1 MQGFMSGEASMC
13 WSRRTSVTHFKAV
26 LLGTALAFPLAVSA
40 HAMTLQEAIQQ
51 AISTN
56 PDIGVVASNREAV
69 DQELRQARGLYLPQ
83 VDVAA
88 GIGYATYND
97 PTSRATGGDTTET
110 IRRESS
116 ITLQQ
121 RLFDG
126 FEAGATVEREMA
138 RVESAANRVMENS
151 SVLALDAIGAYLEV
165 LRQRDLVRLAEDN
178 VAYHS
183 QVLDAQRARLQGG
196 GGSEA
201 DVDQTEARASRAR
214 NTLITTLQDLR
225 VAEAIFTRIIG
236 SFPGNDLTYP
246 EFPSG
251 SLPGDVDSAVQTAV
265 RNNPT
270 TKIFEADVKTAE
282 AEVELSEVPMYPAVT
297 LEAETSYNDGDT
309 ALDTYTFD
317 NQLMVR
323 VRWNIFRG
331 GIDRAARQEALFR
344 LTESKNR
351 RYQSVLDSQREMR
364 RSWFELEAARDSI
377 DALEDARDFNRST
390 LAAYEQQFEVAQRTL
405 LDVLDAEN
413 ELFVSEGQL
422 ITAQT
427 NEQLASY
434 RILAVGGSLLDTLG
448 VSAPKQ
454 AVVEHKSWI
463 DGLKDTADN

>member
-1 MQGFMSGEASMC
+1 
-13 WSRRTSVTHFKAV
+13 
-26 LLGTALAFPLAVSA
+26 
-40 HAMTLQEAIQQ
+40 
-51 AISTN
+51 
-56 PDIGVVASNREAV
+56 
-69 DQELRQARGLYLPQ
+69 
-83 VDVAA
+83 
-88 GIGYATYND
+88 
-97 PTSRATGGDTTET
+97 
-110 IRRESS
+110 
-116 ITLQQ
+116 
-121 RLFDG
+121 
-126 FEAGATVEREMA
+126 MA

-178 VAYHS
+178 VAYHG

-225 VAEAIFTRIIG
+225 VAEAIFTRIVG

-246 EFPSG
+246 EFPAS
-251 SLPGDVDSAVQTAV
+251 SLPGDLDSAVQLAV

-270 TKIFEADVKTAE
+270 TKIFEADVRTAE
-282 AEVELSEVPMYPAVT
+282 AEVELSEVPLYPAIT
-297 LEAETSYNDGDT
+297 LEAQTQYNEGDS

-351 RYQSVLDSQREMR
+351 RYSSVLDSQREMR

-390 LAAYEQQFEVAQRTL
+390 LGAYEQQFEVAQRTL

-434 RILAVGGSLLDTLG
+434 RILAVGGTLMETLG
-448 VSAPKQ
+448 VTAPEQ

-463 DGLKDTADN
+463 DGLAD

>member
-1 MQGFMSGEASMC
+1 
-13 WSRRTSVTHFKAV
+13 
-26 LLGTALAFPLAVSA
+26 
-40 HAMTLQEAIQQ
+40 MTLQEAVQQ
-51 AISTN
+51 AIATN
-56 PDIGVVASNREAV
+56 PDIGIVASNREAV

-83 VDVAA
+83 IDVAA
-88 GIGYATYND
+88 GVGVASYND
-97 PTSRATGGDTTET
+97 LTSRATGSDSEET
-110 IRRESS
+110 FRRESS

-138 RVESAANRVMENS
+138 RVESAASRVLENS
-151 SVLALDAIGAYLEV
+151 EVLALDAIGAYLEV

-178 VAYHS
+178 VAYHG
-183 QVLDAQRARLQGG
+183 QVLDAQRSRLEGG

-214 NTLITTLQDLR
+214 NTLIEQLQDLR
-225 VAEAIFTRIIG
+225 VSEAIYTRIVG
-236 SFPGNDLTYP
+236 SFPGNDLSYP
-246 EFPSG
+246 EFPAS
-251 SLPGDVDSAVQTAV
+251 SLPGDLDEAVQLAV

-270 TKIFEADVKTAE
+270 TKIFEADVRTAE
-282 AEVELSEVPMYPAVT
+282 AEVELSEVPLYPAVT
-297 LEAETSYNDGDT
+297 LEAQTEYNDGADSN
-309 ALDTYTFD
+309 DTYEFN

-323 VRWNIFRG
+323 VRWNLFRG

-351 RYQSVLDSQREMR
+351 RYRSVLESQQEMR

-377 DALEDARDFNRST
+377 EALEDSRDFNRST
-390 LAAYEQQFEVAQRTL
+390 LGAYEQQFEVAQRTL

-413 ELFVSEGQL
+413 ELFTSEGQL

-434 RILAVGGSLLDTLG
+434 RILAVGGVLLETLG
-448 VSAPKQ
+448 VSAPEQ

-463 DGLKDTADN
+463 DGLAD

>member
-1 MQGFMSGEASMC
+1 
-13 WSRRTSVTHFKAV
+13 
-26 LLGTALAFPLAVSA
+26 
-40 HAMTLQEAIQQ
+40 MTLQEAVQQ
-51 AISTN
+51 AIATN
-56 PDIGVVASNREAV
+56 PDIGIVASNREAV

-83 VDVAA
+83 IDVAA
-88 GIGYATYND
+88 GVGVEAFND
-97 PTSRATGGDTTET
+97 STSRASGGDYEET

-116 ITLQQ
+116 VTLQQ

-138 RVESAANRVMENS
+138 RVESAASRVLENS
-151 SVLALDAIGAYLEV
+151 EVLALDAIGAYLEV

-183 QVLDAQRARLQGG
+183 QVLDAQRARLEGG
-196 GGSEA
+196 GGSQA
-201 DVDQTEARASRAR
+201 DVDQTEGRFSRAK
-214 NTLITTLQDLR
+214 NTLVTTLQDLR
-225 VAEAIFTRIIG
+225 VAEAIYTRIVG

-246 EFPSG
+246 EFPASA
-251 SLPGDVDSAVQTAV
+251 LPGDLDDAVQLAV

-270 TKIFEADVKTAE
+270 TRIFEADVRTAE
-282 AEVELSEVPMYPAVT
+282 AEVELSEVPLYPAVT
-297 LEAETSYNDGDT
+297 LEAQTEYNDGT
-309 ALDTYTFD
+309 SALDTYEFN

-351 RYQSVLDSQREMR
+351 RYRSVLESQQEMR

-377 DALEDARDFNRST
+377 EALEDARDFNRST
-390 LAAYEQQFEVAQRTL
+390 LGAYEQQFEVAQRTL

-434 RILAVGGSLLDTLG
+434 RILAVGGVLLETLG
-448 VSAPKQ
+448 VSAPEQ

-463 DGLKDTADN
+463 DGLAD

>member
-1 MQGFMSGEASMC
+1 M
-13 WSRRTSVTHFKAV
+13 THFKAV
-26 LLGTALAFPLAVSA
+26 LLGTALVFPLAASA
-40 HAMTLQEAIQQ
+40 NAMTLQEAVQQ
-51 AISTN
+51 AIATN
-56 PDIGVVASNREAV
+56 PDIGIVASNREAV

-83 VDVAA
+83 IDAAA
-88 GIGYATYND
+88 GVGLGTFND
-97 PTSRATGGDTTET
+97 STSRASGGDTEET
-110 IRRESS
+110 VRRESS

-138 RVESAANRVMENS
+138 RVESAANRVLENS
-151 SVLALDAIGAYLEV
+151 EVLALDAIGAYLEV

-178 VAYHS
+178 VAYHG
-183 QVLDAQRARLQGG
+183 QVLDAQQARLEGG

-201 DVDQTEARASRAR
+201 DVDQTEARSSRAR
-214 NTLITTLQDLR
+214 NTLIETLQDLR
-225 VAEAIFTRIIG
+225 IAEAVFTRIIG
-236 SFPGNDLTYP
+236 SFPGNDLSYP
-246 EFPSG
+246 EFPGG
-251 SLPGDVDSAVQTAV
+251 SLPGDLEDAVQLAV
-265 RNNPT
+265 RNNLT
-270 TKIFEADVKTAE
+270 TKIFEADVRTAE

-297 LEAETSYNDGDT
+297 LEAQSEYNDGT
-309 ALDTYTFD
+309 SALDTYEFN

-351 RYQSVLDSQREMR
+351 RYRSVLEAQQEMR

-377 DALEDARDFNRST
+377 EALEDARDFNRST
-390 LAAYEQQFEVAQRTL
+390 LGAYEQQFEVAQRTL

-413 ELFVSEGQL
+413 ELFTSEGQL

-434 RILAVGGSLLDTLG
+434 RILAVGGMLMETLG
-448 VSAPKQ
+448 VTPPEQ
-454 AVVEHKSWI
+454 AIVEHKSWI
-463 DGLKDTADN
+463 DGLAD

>member
-1 MQGFMSGEASMC
+1 MQSFMSGEASMR
-13 WSRRTSVTHFKAV
+13 WSRSTSMTHIKAA
-26 LLGTALAFPLAVSA
+26 LLGSALAFPLALSA
-40 HAMTLQEAIQQ
+40 NAMTLQEAVQQ
-51 AISTN
+51 AIATN
-56 PDIGVVASNREAV
+56 PDIGIVASNREAV

-83 VDVAA
+83 IDAAA
-88 GIGYATYND
+88 GAGLAAYND
-97 PTSRATGGDTTET
+97 TTSRATGGDYEET
-110 IRRESS
+110 FRRESS

-151 SVLALDAIGAYLEV
+151 EVLALDAIGAYLEV

-183 QVLDAQRARLQGG
+183 QVLDAQRARLEGG

-201 DVDQTEARASRAR
+201 DVNQTEARASRAR
-214 NTLITTLQDLR
+214 NTLIETLQDLR
-225 VAEAIFTRIIG
+225 IAEAVFTRIVG
-236 SFPGNDLTYP
+236 SFPGNDLSYP
-246 EFPSG
+246 EFPTG
-251 SLPGDVDSAVQTAV
+251 ALPADLDDAVQLAV
-265 RNNPT
+265 RNNLT
-270 TKIFEADVKTAE
+270 TKIFEADVRTAE
-282 AEVELSEVPMYPAVT
+282 AEIELAEVPMYPSVT
-297 LEAETSYNDGDT
+297 LEALSEYNDGTDS
-309 ALDTYTFD
+309 LDTYEFN
-317 NQLMVR
+317 NQVMLR
-323 VRWNIFRG
+323 VRWNLFRG

-351 RYQSVLDSQREMR
+351 RYRSVLEAQEEMR

-377 DALEDARDFNRST
+377 EALEDARDFNRST
-390 LAAYEQQFEVAQRTL
+390 LGAYEQQFEVAQRTL

-413 ELFVSEGQL
+413 ELFTSEGQL

-434 RILAVGGSLLDTLG
+434 RILAVGGVLMETMG
-448 VSAPKQ
+448 VSAPEQ

-463 DGLKDTADN
+463 EGLVD

>member
-1 MQGFMSGEASMC
+1 MR
-13 WSRRTSVTHFKAV
+13 WSRRTRLNNFKAT
-26 LLGTALAFPLAVSA
+26 LLGGTLVFPLALSA
-40 HAMTLQEAIQQ
+40 NAMTLQEAVQQ
-51 AISTN
+51 AIATN
-56 PDIGVVASNREAV
+56 PDIGIVASNREAV

-83 VDVAA
+83 IDVAA
-88 GIGYATYND
+88 GIGIENFND
-97 PTSRATGGDTTET
+97 STARTNNNGGTET
-110 IRRESS
+110 TNRRESS

-138 RVESAANRVMENS
+138 RVESAASRVLENS
-151 SVLALDAIGAYLEV
+151 EVLALDAIGTYLEV

-178 VAYHS
+178 VAYHQ
-183 QVLDAQRARLQGG
+183 QVLDAQGERLEGG
-196 GGSEA
+196 GGSQA
-201 DVDQTEARASRAR
+201 DVDQTEGRYSRAR
-214 NTLITTLQDLR
+214 NTLVTTLQDLR
-225 VAEAIFTRIIG
+225 VAEAVYTRIIG
-236 SFPGNDLTYP
+236 SFPGNDLSYP
-246 EFPSG
+246 EFPAA
-251 SLPGDVDSAVQTAV
+251 SLPTDLDDAVQLAV

-270 TKIFEADVKTAE
+270 TKIFEADVRTAE

-297 LEAETSYNDGDT
+297 LEAQSEYNDGTT
-309 ALDTYTFD
+309 ALDTYEFN

-351 RYQSVLDSQREMR
+351 RYRSVLESQQEMR
-364 RSWFELEAARDSI
+364 TSWFELEAARDSI
-377 DALEDARDFNRST
+377 EALEDARDFNRST
-390 LAAYEQQFEVAQRTL
+390 LGAYEQQFEVAQRTL

-413 ELFVSEGQL
+413 ELFTAEGQL

-434 RILAVGGSLLDTLG
+434 RILAVGGVLLETLG
-448 VSAPKQ
+448 VSAPEQ

-463 DGLKDTADN
+463 DGLKD

>member
-1 MQGFMSGEASMC
+1 
-13 WSRRTSVTHFKAV
+13 
-26 LLGTALAFPLAVSA
+26 
-40 HAMTLQEAIQQ
+40 MTLQEAVQQ
-51 AISTN
+51 AIATN
-56 PDIGVVASNREAV
+56 PDIGIVASNREAV

-83 VDVAA
+83 IDVAA
-88 GIGYATYND
+88 GVGLGTFND
-97 PTSRATGGDTTET
+97 STSRATGGDTEET
-110 IRRESS
+110 VRRESS

-126 FEAGATVEREMA
+126 FEAGATVEREQA

-151 SVLALDAIGAYLEV
+151 EVLALDAIGAYLEV

-183 QVLDAQRARLQGG
+183 QVLDAQRTRLEGG

-201 DVDQTEARASRAR
+201 DVDQTEARASRAQ
-214 NTLITTLQDLR
+214 NTLIETLQDLR
-225 VAEAIFTRIIG
+225 ISEAIFARIIG
-236 SFPGNDLTYP
+236 SFPGNDLSYP
-246 EFPSG
+246 EFPAG
-251 SLPGDVDSAVQTAV
+251 VLPGDLDDAVQLAV
-265 RNNPT
+265 RNNLT
-270 TKIFEADVKTAE
+270 TKIFEADVRTAE
-282 AEVELSEVPMYPAVT
+282 AEVELSEVPMYPAIT
-297 LEAETSYNDGDT
+297 LEAQSEYNDGT
-309 ALDTYTFD
+309 SAVDTYEFN

-351 RYQSVLDSQREMR
+351 RYRSVLEAQQEMR

-377 DALEDARDFNRST
+377 EALEDARDFNRST
-390 LAAYEQQFEVAQRTL
+390 LGAYEQQFEVAQRTL

-413 ELFVSEGQL
+413 ELFTAEGQL

-434 RILAVGGSLLDTLG
+434 RILAVGGMLMENLG
-448 VSAPKQ
+448 VTAPEQ
-454 AVVEHKSWI
+454 AIVEHKSWI
-463 DGLKDTADN
+463 DGLAD

>member
-1 MQGFMSGEASMC
+1 MQGFMSGEASMR
-13 WSRRTSVTHFKAV
+13 WSRSTSLNHFKAA
-26 LLGTALAFPLAVSA
+26 LLGGALVFPLALSA
-40 HAMTLQEAIQQ
+40 NAMTLQEAVQQ
-51 AISTN
+51 AIATN
-56 PDIGVVASNREAV
+56 PDIGIVASNREAV

-83 VDVAA
+83 IDVAA
-88 GIGYATYND
+88 GVGVESFND
-97 PTSRATGGDTTET
+97 STSRASGGDYEDT

-138 RVESAANRVMENS
+138 RVESAASRVLENS
-151 SVLALDAIGAYLEV
+151 EVLALDAIGAYLEV

-183 QVLDAQRARLQGG
+183 QVLDAQRARLEGG
-196 GGSEA
+196 GGSQA
-201 DVDQTEARASRAR
+201 DVDQTEGRASRAK
-214 NTLITTLQDLR
+214 NTLVTTLQDLR
-225 VAEAIFTRIIG
+225 VAEAIYTRIIG
-236 SFPGNDLTYP
+236 SFPGNDLGYP
-246 EFPSG
+246 EFQAAA
-251 SLPGDVDSAVQTAV
+251 LPGDLDEAVQLAV

-270 TKIFEADVKTAE
+270 TKIFEADVRTAE
-282 AEVELSEVPMYPAVT
+282 AEVELSEAPLYPAVT
-297 LEAETSYNDGDT
+297 LEAQSEYNDGT
-309 ALDTYTFD
+309 SALDTYEFN

-351 RYQSVLDSQREMR
+351 RYRSVLESQQEMR

-377 DALEDARDFNRST
+377 EALEDARDFNRST
-390 LAAYEQQFEVAQRTL
+390 LGAYEQQFEVAQRTL

-413 ELFVSEGQL
+413 ELFTAEGQL

-434 RILAVGGSLLDTLG
+434 RILAVGGVLLETLG
-448 VSAPKQ
+448 VSAPEQ

-463 DGLKDTADN
+463 DGLSD

>member
-1 MQGFMSGEASMC
+1 MR
-13 WSRRTSVTHFKAV
+13 WSRSTSSIQFKAV
-26 LLGTALAFPLAVSA
+26 LLGSALTLPLAFSA
-40 HAMTLQEAIQQ
+40 NAMTLQEAVQQ
-51 AISTN
+51 AIATN

-83 VDVAA
+83 IDVAA
-88 GIGYATYND
+88 GVGFEAFND
-97 PTSRATGGDTTET
+97 STSRASGGDTEET
-110 IRRESS
+110 VRRESS

-151 SVLALDAIGAYLEV
+151 AVLALDAIGAYLEV

-178 VAYHS
+178 VAYHG
-183 QVLDAQRARLQGG
+183 QVLDAQRQRLEGG

-201 DVDQTEARASRAR
+201 DVDQTEGRSSRAR
-214 NTLITTLQDLR
+214 NTLITSLQDLR
-225 VAEAIFTRIIG
+225 VSEAVFARIVG
-236 SFPGNDLTYP
+236 SFPGNDLSYP
-246 EFPSG
+246 EFPG
-251 SLPGDVDSAVQTAV
+251 GALPGDLDDAVQLAV
-265 RNNPT
+265 RNNLT
-270 TKIFEADVKTAE
+270 TKIFEADVRTAE
-282 AEVELSEVPMYPAVT
+282 AEVELSEVPMYPAIS
-297 LEAETSYNDGDT
+297 LEAQTEYNDGT
-309 ALDTYTFD
+309 SALDTYEFN
-317 NQLMVR
+317 NQVMIR

-344 LTESKNR
+344 LNESKNR
-351 RYQSVLDSQREMR
+351 RYASVLESQQEMR

-390 LAAYEQQFEVAQRTL
+390 LGAYEQQFEVAQRTL

-413 ELFVSEGQL
+413 ELFVAEGQL

-434 RILAVGGSLLDTLG
+434 RILAVGGMLLETLG
-448 VSAPKQ
+448 VSAPEQ

-463 DGLKDTADN
+463 DGLSD

>member
-1 MQGFMSGEASMC
+1 MQGFMSGEASMR
-13 WSRRTSVTHFKAV
+13 WSRSTSLTHFKAV
-26 LLGTALAFPLAVSA
+26 LLGTVLAVPMAASA
-40 HAMTLQEAIQQ
+40 NAMSLQEAVQQ
-51 AISTN
+51 SIATN
-56 PDIGVVASNREAV
+56 PDIGIVASNREAV

-83 VDVAA
+83 IDVAA
-88 GIGYATYND
+88 GVGVAAYND
-97 PTSRATGGDTTET
+97 FTSRASGGDYEET
-110 IRRESS
+110 FRRESS

-138 RVESAANRVMENS
+138 RVESAASRVLENS
-151 SVLALDAIGAYLEV
+151 EVLALDAIGAYLEV

-183 QVLDAQRARLQGG
+183 QVLDAQRARLEGG

-201 DVDQTEARASRAR
+201 DVDQTEARSSRAR
-214 NTLITTLQDLR
+214 NTLIEQLQDLR
-225 VAEAIFTRIIG
+225 IAEAIYTRIVG
-236 SFPGNDLTYP
+236 SFPGNDLSYP
-246 EFPSG
+246 EFPAS
-251 SLPGDVDSAVQTAV
+251 SLPGDLDDAVQLAV

-270 TKIFEADVKTAE
+270 TKIFEADVRTAE
-282 AEVELSEVPMYPAVT
+282 AEVELSEVPLYPAVT
-297 LEAETSYNDGDT
+297 LEAQTEYNDGT
-309 ALDTYTFD
+309 SSLDTYEFN

-323 VRWNIFRG
+323 VRWNLFRG

-351 RYQSVLDSQREMR
+351 RYRSVLESQQEMR

-377 DALEDARDFNRST
+377 EALEDARDFNRST
-390 LAAYEQQFEVAQRTL
+390 LGAYEQQFEVAQRTL

-413 ELFVSEGQL
+413 ELFTAEGQL

-434 RILAVGGSLLDTLG
+434 RILAVGGVLLETLG
-448 VSAPKQ
+448 VSAPEQ

-463 DGLKDTADN
+463 DGLVD